1 MNERVANSSKKHRL
15 YALLNGI
22 NALYKS
28 VHMGMCTLTVKNV
41 YYMCVNPRVVG
52 LALPFLTPGVY
63 SFHFLCCT
71 NC

>member
-1 MNERVANSSKKHRL
+1 MKEKQKTNKL
-15 YALLNGI
+15 YALIHGI
-22 NALYKS
+22 NVLYIS

-41 YYMCVNPRVVG
+41 SCMCVNPRVVG

-63 SFHFLCCT
+63 SFHFRCCT